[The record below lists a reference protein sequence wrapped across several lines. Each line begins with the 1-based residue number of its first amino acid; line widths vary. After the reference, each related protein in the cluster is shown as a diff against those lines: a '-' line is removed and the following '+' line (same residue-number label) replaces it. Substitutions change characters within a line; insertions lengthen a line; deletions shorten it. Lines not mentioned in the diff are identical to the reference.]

1 MNHFCPVFLDP
12 VVKRI
17 AAVRGAQNRAAA
29 REDSR
34 NRLDGKRNGAFRPD
48 QPVEAVV
55 NADDSPAMP
64 HDGGANRAANDGVEP
79 RAISAPV
86 SDADGL
92 NSWSHMSS
100 VMRQD
105 TGPETQEVILHHPP
119 KELEGYACR
128 RSRRATQAMY
138 GESPGENHRL
148 IERMH
153 FGYRQQGI

>member
-1 MNHFCPVFLDP
+1 MNHFCPVLFDL

-17 AAVRGAQNRAAA
+17 PAVRGAQNRAAA

-34 NRLDGKRNGAFRPD
+34 NRLDGQRNGAFRPD
-48 QPVEAVV
+48 QPVKAVV

-100 VMRQD
+100 IVRQA
-105 TGPETQEVILHHPP
+105 TGPEAQGDILHYSPR
-119 KELEGYACR
+119 ELEDMPACGVDEQLKSCTA
-128 RSRRATQAMY
+128 SRQVKIT
-138 GESPGENHRL
+138 G
-148 IERMH
+148 
-153 FGYRQQGI
+153 